1 MNAVQVYYFTGTNNS
16 VVKVDL
22 GGQLIIAPSQSAKLF
37 AILPGNELAIY
48 ENHKYQKIDF
58 ERLKNTENEKVVF
71 DFKNVGKVDS
81 KQVIEKLL
89 ENQEEAIL

>member
-1 MNAVQVYYFTGTNNS
+1 
-16 VVKVDL
+16 
-22 GGQLIIAPSQSAKLF
+22 
-37 AILPGNELAIY
+37 
-48 ENHKYQKIDF
+48 
-58 ERLKNTENEKVVF
+58 LKNTENEKVVF